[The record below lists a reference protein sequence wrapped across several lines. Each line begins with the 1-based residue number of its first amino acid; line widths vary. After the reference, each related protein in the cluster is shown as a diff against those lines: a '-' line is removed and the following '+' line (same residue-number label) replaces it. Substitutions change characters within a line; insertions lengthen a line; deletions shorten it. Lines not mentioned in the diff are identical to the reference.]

1 LRAARQ
7 AAQSESEQELE
18 RFILSLR
25 GRAVDTGHC
34 ETCNQ
39 DLPPNVRSRL
49 KKSLAPK
56 AHPHGNGRANNPTH
70 ANPAED
76 PRTRLAAA
84 MARIGTLN
92 KFSETDNAGEVRH
105 LWQRIGELR
114 LERVSLQDRL
124 GDLENDL
131 STANADDIRRTQ
143 ISYRGIVEKITIAR
157 TGIEAAEQTI
167 AEKIANIERLKAALA
182 TSGGSNLKATQR
194 RAAILQDSA
203 DVFAAA
209 IERYKANLRA
219 RVEKTASKLFRSM
232 TTEKDDYTGLTI
244 NSNYGLTIRHRDGGA
259 EHHRSAG
266 AEHVVALALMGALQK
281 NAPLRG
287 PIVMDSPFGRL
298 DGGHTSNVIQTL
310 PDVAE
315 QVVLLVYK
323 SEVDKTRMREL
334 LGSALVREYELH
346 RVDSR
351 QTRIRLAK

>member
-1 LRAARQ
+1 MR
-7 AAQSESEQELE
+7 
-18 RFILSLR
+18 SL
-25 GRAVDTGHC
+25 V
-34 ETCNQ
+34 
-39 DLPPNVRSRL
+39 VV
-49 KKSLAPK
+49 
-56 AHPHGNGRANNPTH
+56 
-70 ANPAED
+70 
-76 PRTRLAAA
+76 
-84 MARIGTLN
+84 GT
-92 KFSETDNAGEVRH
+92 
-105 LWQRIGELR
+105 
-114 LERVSLQDRL
+114 
-124 GDLENDL
+124 
-131 STANADDIRRTQ
+131 
-143 ISYRGIVEKITIAR
+143 
-157 TGIEAAEQTI
+157 
-167 AEKIANIERLKAALA
+167 
-182 TSGGSNLKATQR
+182 
-194 RAAILQDSA
+194 A